1 MVVAAGITIV
11 QPEDGTVP
19 TSWLIETVL
28 ALATAQVKVILS
40 PSVIE
45 FLLAE
50 KVFMAGGVFV
60 IAVSAVFVVF
70 VVSTVTVNDLV
81 TEP

>member
-1 MVVAAGITIV
+1 VVVAAGITIF

-50 KVFMAGGVFV
+50 KVFMVGGVFV

>member
-1 MVVAAGITIV
+1 VVVAAGITIV

-19 TSWLIETVL
+19 TSWLMETVL